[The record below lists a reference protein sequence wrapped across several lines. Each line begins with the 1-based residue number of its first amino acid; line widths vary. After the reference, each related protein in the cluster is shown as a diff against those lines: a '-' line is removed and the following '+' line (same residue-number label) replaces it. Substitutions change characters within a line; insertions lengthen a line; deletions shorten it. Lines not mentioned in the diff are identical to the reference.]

1 MNDPVGTLEAAL
13 THTARL
19 ADTAPELAVEQ
30 AGEILKH
37 VPKHPMAMLLLGA
50 SHRKIGNVS
59 MAIQVL
65 ESLVAE
71 QPYSAAAHYELGLAL
86 QLGDRPE
93 NAVAALR
100 QAVALKPEFPDAWR
114 TLGDVLMDGG
124 DLSSADAAYARQLQA
139 STHDPQLMAAAAAL
153 CDNQIP
159 HAETLL
165 RDHLKRFPTD
175 VAAIRMLAEVAG
187 RLGRYNDAET
197 LLNRCLELAPS
208 FHGARHNYAIV
219 LHRQN
224 KFAQA
229 INQIEQLSQVDP
241 QNPSYHNLRAV
252 LLARI
257 GEYREAIAIYENILA
272 TYPLQSALWM
282 SYGHALAAAGRDH
295 ESIEAYRRCIQLTS
309 TNGEAYWS
317 LANLKTFRFHAD
329 ELRAMREQLKRTDLK
344 EEDRFH
350 FHFALGKALEDSRQF
365 AESFEHYSLGNAL
378 RREGIDY
385 DAEENTAHAH
395 RSQEILTQS
404 FFQAREGYGS
414 NASDPIF
421 IVGLPRAGSTLIEQI
436 LASHSTVE
444 GTMELPDIISMART
458 LSGKKKRSD
467 SSLYP
472 DVLATLSSQEC
483 RELGEHY
490 LTHTRIQRKTNKP
503 FFIDKMPNN
512 FLHIGLIRLAL
523 PNAKIIDA
531 RRHPM
536 ACCFSAFKQHFARGQ
551 HYTYNLC
558 ELGRY
563 YLDYV
568 NLMHH
573 FDSVLPGAI
582 HRVFYE
588 SLVED
593 LETEVK
599 RLLAYCGL
607 AFEPECLNFH
617 RNPRPVRTA
626 SSQQVR
632 KPIFREGLDH
642 WRNFEPWLGTLKH
655 ALGHAPADYSTRLA

>member
-1 MNDPVGTLEAAL
+1 MTDPVGTLEAAL
-13 THTARL
+13 THAARL
-19 ADTAPELAVEQ
+19 ADTAPELAAEQ
-30 AGEILKH
+30 AREILRQ
-37 VPKHPMAMLLLGA
+37 VPNHPRAMLLLGA

-59 MAIQVL
+59 MSIQIL
-65 ESLVAE
+65 ESLVTE

-86 QLGDRPE
+86 QQGDRPDG
-93 NAVAALR
+93 AVAALR
-100 QAVALKPEFPDAWR
+100 QAVALKPGFPDAWR
-114 TLGDVLMDGG
+114 ALGDVLMDRG
-124 DLSSADAAYARQLQA
+124 DLSGADAAYARQLQV
-139 STHDPQLMAAAAAL
+139 STHDPQLMAAASAL

-165 RDHLKRFPTD
+165 RDRLKQFPTD

-187 RLGRYNDAET
+187 RLGRYNDAES
-197 LLNRCLELAPS
+197 LLARCLELAPS

-229 INQIEQLSQVDP
+229 IDQIEQLSQVDP
-241 QNPSYHNLRAV
+241 QNPSYRNLRAV

-272 TYPLQSALWM
+272 TYPLQFAIWM
-282 SYGHALAAAGRDH
+282 SYGHALAAAGRDQ
-295 ESIEAYRRCIQLTS
+295 ESIEAYRRCIQLTP

-317 LANLKTFRFHAD
+317 LANLKTFRFRAG
-329 ELRAMREQLKRTDLK
+329 ELRAMREQLKRTELK
-344 EEDRFH
+344 EEDLFH

-365 AESFEHYSLGNAL
+365 AESFEHYSLGNTL
-378 RREGIDY
+378 RRKGIDY
-385 DAEENTAHAH
+385 AADENTAQVQ
-395 RSQEILTQS
+395 RSQEILTQD
-404 FFQAREGYGS
+404 FFQARRGYGT

-436 LASHSTVE
+436 LASHSAVE

-467 SSLYP
+467 PSLYP
-472 DVLATLSSQEC
+472 AVFANLSLQHF
-483 RELGEHY
+483 RELGEQY
-490 LTHTRIQRKTNKP
+490 LAQTRIQRKTNKP
-503 FFIDKMPNN
+503 YFIDKMPNN
-512 FLHIGLIRLAL
+512 FLHIGLIHLAL

-551 HYTYNLC
+551 HYTYNLD
-558 ELGRY
+558 EVGRY

-568 NLMHH
+568 DLMSH
-573 FDSVLPGAI
+573 FDSALPGAI

-588 SLVED
+588 SLVD
-593 LETEVK
+593 NLEFEVR
-599 RLLAYCGL
+599 RLLTYCRL
-607 AFEPECLNFH
+607 PFEPECLNFH

-642 WRNFEPWLGTLKH
+642 WRNFEPWLGTLKQS
-655 ALGHAPADYSTRLA
+655 LGHALADYPTPT